1 MHDLANIS
9 AARFVEKAQEPAL
22 FRIHDKPTTEAI
34 TSFRTVLAELGLEL
48 PGGNKPEPRDYAELL
63 TSIADRPDA
72 EMLQTML
79 LRSMKQAVYDPEN
92 RGHFG
97 LALQS
102 YAHFT
107 SADSSLPGPVA
118 APRYQASA
126 GQRAGT

>member
-1 MHDLANIS
+1 M
-9 AARFVEKAQEPAL
+9 
-22 FRIHDKPTTEAI
+22 
-34 TSFRTVLAELGLEL
+34 LAELGLEL

-63 TSIADRPDA
+63 ESVADRPDA

-79 LRSMKQAVYDPEN
+79 LRSMKQAIYDPEN

-107 SADSSLPGPVA
+107 SPIR
-118 APRYQASA
+118 RYPDLTLHRAIKYLLAKEQGAS
-126 GQRAGT
+126 GQHH